1 MSLRTRL
8 VISFTVLL
16 LAVIA
21 AVGLVATRSVESIL
35 LGQVDSTWSG
45 SPSAGRRSALFPSP
59 GPDPGPARRSRSCG
73 RSPSYWLTGTGMC
86 SLPVPQGLATIPT
99 LFQMSATFQTRPSR
113 SIFPPST
120 TAWTIEW

>member
-21 AVGLVATRSVESIL
+21 AVGFVATRSVESIL
-35 LGQVDSTWSG
+35 LGQVDSTLVG
-45 SPSAGRRSALFPSP
+45 LAERGRRSALFPSL
-59 GPDPGPARRSRSCG
+59 GSDPGPARRNRSCV
-73 RSPSYWLTGTGMC
+73 RSPSYWLTGKGMC
-86 SLPVPQGLATIPT
+86 SLPVPRGLATIPT

-120 TAWTIEW
+120 TAWTIER